1 MEVLTGKN
9 AFIEFKQDEEWKLF
23 ACADNLLYTMATELV
38 STVTEASGV
47 WDDFE
52 GQSQG
57 FSIELSGLV
66 PFNEPTRF
74 TAWDLM
80 HHQKQMVGIEFR
92 IVFLNAANDLVTHI
106 YGLAIVQTSTLTGP
120 AVGFLGSSFSLRG
133 KGEPTIGIMPVCLA
147 EISDFT
153 VTRQALGFKYDVV
166 IDELVEGTVPQYDY
180 RLDSGP
186 IDTAFDTGWEIDVGF
201 YGDHILEIWPVC
213 ENGAKGIKTTYP
225 FTTTIG

>member
-1 MEVLTGKN
+1 MEVITGKN

-23 ACADNLLYTMATELV
+23 GCADNLTYAMATELV
-38 STVTEASGV
+38 NTVTEGSGV

-57 FSIELSGLV
+57 YTIDLSGLV
-66 PFNEPTRF
+66 PVNEPGMF
-74 TAWDLM
+74 TAWDLLN
-80 HHQKQMVGIEFR
+80 HQKQMVGIEFN
-92 IVFLNAANDLVTHI
+92 IVFENAANEIITQI
-106 YGLAIVQTSTLTGP
+106 YGLAIVQTGSLAAP

-147 EISDFT
+147 EISDIT
-153 VTRQALGFKYDVV
+153 VTREALGFDYHVA
-166 IDELVEGTVPQYDY
+166 IDELVEGTVPQFDY

-186 IDTAFDTGWEIDVGF
+186 IDTAFDTGWEINVGF
-201 YGDHILEIWPVC
+201 YGDHVLEIWPVC
-213 ENGAKGIKTTYP
+213 ENGARGVKYTYN